1 MVAAKQIPS
10 VDLGRGVDP
19 FSYGLHE
26 DRFEKLFHSYS
37 FDTVMYFAR
46 RPEEDG
52 SCADDLRELEQV
64 LRLCAAHDV
73 RPVSYTHLDVYKR
86 QMLGGSLLLGLLL
99 ALSPYEPLTLL
110 VAKYYGFWHLAA
122 GAAALLSFLRIG
134 RKPDSS
140 VGFVLTAAL
149 FFVETAFWMDL
160 SLIHIFWQRLSV
172 FPCMRTF
179 LGRSPWLRLCFRK
192 VRSLAQFLA
201 L

>member
-1 MVAAKQIPS
+1 MELLLTGWVAALSAPFCRRLTEEHKLVVAAKQIPS

-73 RPVSYTHLDVYKR
+73 RRVV
-86 QMLGGSLLLGLLL
+86 
-99 ALSPYEPLTLL
+99 
-110 VAKYYGFWHLAA
+110 F
-122 GAAALLSFLRIG
+122 F
-134 RKPDSS
+134 SS
-140 VGFVLTAAL
+140 T
-149 FFVETAFWMDL
+149 
-160 SLIHIFWQRLSV
+160 
-172 FPCMRTF
+172 
-179 LGRSPWLRLCFRK
+179 
-192 VRSLAQFLA
+192 
-201 L
+201 